1 MKAYIIKSTE
11 YKHNEPSVFV
21 FVNGEYFGDLVY
33 PTRDKMPQDIN
44 HWRTA
49 TCADSDRW
57 FSVTETEIT
66 DEQVT
71 ELRRLHKELDENSK
85 HFVPY
90 TSYQHGLSYQ
100 EREADRQENLRR
112 EEINRQYYRKAIE
125 LREAVDEI
133 VSSLNSQQ
141 KIDVHGM
148 RYITLNEI
156 GDHAK
161 PYIDSCLFTVA
172 YRGEVSYDERKGVW
186 SYNSQGKISDEI
198 IGYYGIVTAKDGKS
212 YTKFWSVEHAQEEAA
227 KHSSE
232 YINNR
237 GMYYT
242 QFNTMTLK
250 RIKSILLLELLLD
263 IKAQ

>member
-90 TSYQHGLSYQ
+90 TSYQPGLSYQ

-112 EEINRQYYRKAIE
+112 EEINRPYYRKESE

-133 VSSLNSQQ
+133 ISSL
-141 KIDVHGM
+141 
-148 RYITLNEI
+148 
-156 GDHAK
+156 
-161 PYIDSCLFTVA
+161 
-172 YRGEVSYDERKGVW
+172 ERM
-186 SYNSQGKISDEI
+186 
-198 IGYYGIVTAKDGKS
+198 A
-212 YTKFWSVEHAQEEAA
+212 
-227 KHSSE
+227 
-232 YINNR
+232 
-237 GMYYT
+237 
-242 QFNTMTLK
+242 
-250 RIKSILLLELLLD
+250 
-263 IKAQ
+263 